1 MAPLMAATVLGS
13 SVFLMFFFCFL
24 FLKQDQFCQGWTAE
38 HSAEHTTNL
47 LPDFDYL
54 VILLDIVV
62 GRSRSSGL
70 TLQDAQTEEASQRA
84 RKASSARIK
93 NAVA

>member
-13 SVFLMFFFCFL
+13 SVFLMFLFVFLLLL

-62 GRSRSSGL
+62 GG
-70 TLQDAQTEEASQRA
+70 
-84 RKASSARIK
+84 
-93 NAVA
+93 AVALV

>member
-1 MAPLMAATVLGS
+1 MAVPTSILYIEQQDGAAHGS
-13 SVFLMFFFCFL
+13 YSAWLFSVFNVFLMK
-24 FLKQDQFCQGWTAE
+24 LKQDQFCQGWTAE

-62 GRSRSSGL
+62 GG
-70 TLQDAQTEEASQRA
+70 
-84 RKASSARIK
+84 
-93 NAVA
+93 AVALV